1 MILDIARL
9 MLFPALMAFVA
20 SSDLLTMKISNR
32 ISLALIAGF
41 LVLAPFSGMG
51 MHEFLMH
58 LGAGAAVLVVAFAC
72 FAIGQVGGGDAKIA
86 ACVGLWFGFGHIME
100 FLLMASLFGGALT
113 LLILQLRQWPLPAPL
128 NGQAWLLKLHDKRS
142 RVPYGIA
149 LTFGALMVYPE
160 TDWIRAVDLTHLAM
174 L

>member
-1 MILDIARL
+1 
-9 MLFPALMAFVA
+9 
-20 SSDLLTMKISNR
+20 
-32 ISLALIAGF
+32 
-41 LVLAPFSGMG
+41 
-51 MHEFLMH
+51 
-58 LGAGAAVLVVAFAC
+58 
-72 FAIGQVGGGDAKIA
+72 
-86 ACVGLWFGFGHIME
+86 ME